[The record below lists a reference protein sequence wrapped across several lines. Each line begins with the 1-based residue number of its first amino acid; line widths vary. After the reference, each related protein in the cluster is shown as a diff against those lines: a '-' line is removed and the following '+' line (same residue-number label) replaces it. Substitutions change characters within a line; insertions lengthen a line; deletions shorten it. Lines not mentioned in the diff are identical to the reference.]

1 MHFDLKSLTDRP
13 SALLRVPLFLA
24 LMLVVR
30 GTPAL
35 LLYRKVLP
43 RNQRVPLRLF
53 SATAC
58 RSSSSSPHRDRRG
71 QDPPENASALVAA
84 GILSVLLF
92 PALGLGRL
100 RATRFAFVHEAST
113 DEDASG
119 SGSTDMPPP
128 DALGAP

>member
-1 MHFDLKSLTDRP
+1 
-13 SALLRVPLFLA
+13 
-24 LMLVVR
+24 MLVVR
-30 GTPAL
+30 GTLPSCSTERCCRATNGCARPLLGDGPADH
-35 LLYRKVLP
+35 R
-43 RNQRVPLRLF
+43 RHHR
-53 SATAC
+53 
-58 RSSSSSPHRDRRG
+58 HRDRRG

-119 SGSTDMPPP
+119 SGSTDMRHPMLSVHREPTSRKEVR
-128 DALGAP
+128 